1 MIIGLVR
8 EGLMRPTLVLM
19 MALAAAAAAAQT
31 TRRQACELLSVADV
45 EAAIGV
51 SPLRSFD
58 QQKTGKHC
66 RFEKAGNQLFFF
78 EIFVEYVD
86 PPDATPSPSG

>member
-1 MIIGLVR
+1 
-8 EGLMRPTLVLM
+8 MRPTLVLI